1 MRRTATLTALLVL
14 VPGLLLWRWPRPR
27 ALGLAR
33 LLPQTALLQSFPAS
47 PQRAIPAL
55 WSQRL
60 GSPLAERIWRQQRRI
75 WWQFWGRD
83 GDGGPYLA
91 FVAPS
96 SQPLPPLG
104 LRVDDL
110 VVVAPDPLSQRLL
123 QDQLKLAGRQPRGL
137 EQRCLQR
144 LQQ

>member
-1 MRRTATLTALLVL
+1 MTL
-14 VPGLLLWRWPRPR
+14 
-27 ALGLAR
+27 
-33 LLPQTALLQSFPAS
+33 QIALLQSFHAS

-83 GDGGPYLA
+83 GDGGPYMA
-91 FVAPS
+91 FAAPS

-110 VVVAPDPLSQRLL
+110 VVVAPDTLSQRLL
-123 QDQLKLAGRQPRGL
+123 QDQLKLSGRQPRGL

-144 LQQ
+144 LQQEQAVFWSPLGLGLLAGPMAPLLQRFQ